1 MESWLALGGVG
12 VGRSA
17 TVIIVAL
24 LTILLA
30 FGCAPQRPPGP
41 PPSGKVIV
49 AAGDIADCSSDGDEA
64 TARIVVGMEGTVLTL
79 GDNAYEDGTAQDFS
93 ECYEPT
99 WGQFKERTRP
109 APGNHDYETEG
120 ASAYFDYFG
129 EAAGEP
135 GKGYYSY
142 DLGQWHIVALNSNCE
157 DVGCGAS
164 SPQLRWLEAD
174 LAKDAKTCT
183 LAYFHYPLFSS
194 GKYRPGIREVKPLW
208 EALYA
213 ADADVVLN
221 GHDHNYQRFAPQDPD
236 GNADPQR
243 GIREF
248 VVGTGGRSHYSILGP
263 IANSEVYND
272 ETYGVLKLTPHPEG
286 YEWRFIPV
294 EGETFTDSG
303 SARCH

>member
-1 MESWLALGGVG
+1 MKSWQALGGPG
-12 VGRSA
+12 AGGSA

-24 LTILLA
+24 LAILLT
-30 FGCAPQRPPGP
+30 FGCAPEQPPG

-49 AAGDIADCSSDGDEA
+49 AVGDIASCSGTADEA
-64 TARIVVGMEGTVLTL
+64 TARLVGGMEGATVLAL
-79 GDNAYEDGTAQDFS
+79 GDEAYPEGTAEEFQ
-93 ECYEPT
+93 ECYKPA
-99 WGQFKERTRP
+99 WGRFENRTKP
-109 APGNHDYETEG
+109 VPGNHEYHTAEAKG
-120 ASAYFDYFG
+120 YFG
-129 EAAGEP
+129 YFGKAAGQP

-157 DVGCGAS
+157 EVGCGAS
-164 SPQLRWLEAD
+164 SPQLSWLKAD
-174 LAKDAKTCT
+174 LAKDAKICT

-221 GHDHNYQRFAPQDPD
+221 GHDHNYQRFAPQDPN
-236 GNADPQR
+236 GKADPEH

-248 VVGTGGRSHYSILGP
+248 VVGTGGRSHYLIVDP

-272 ETYGVLKLTPHPEG
+272 ETYGVLRLTPRPEG
-286 YEWRFIPV
+286 YEWQFLPV

>member
-1 MESWLALGGVG
+1 MEFWQMLGA
-12 VGRSA
+12 GRST
-17 TVIIVAL
+17 TVFIVVL

-30 FGCAPQRPPGP
+30 SGCGPLRPPG

-49 AAGDIADCSSDGDEA
+49 AVGDIASCSGTADEA
-64 TARIVVGMEGTVLTL
+64 TARLVGGIDGSTILTL
-79 GDNAYEDGTAQDFS
+79 GDEAYPEGTAKEFDK
-93 ECYEPT
+93 CYKPT
-99 WGQFKERTRP
+99 WGRFEGRTLP
-109 APGNHDYETEG
+109 VPGNHEYHTAKAKGYFGYFGKAAG
-120 ASAYFDYFG
+120 AS
-129 EAAGEP
+129 

-157 DVGCGAS
+157 EVGCTAS

-174 LAKDAKTCT
+174 LAKDTKSCT
-183 LAYFHYPLFSS
+183 LAYFHYPLYSS
-194 GKYRPGIREVKPLW
+194 GKYRPGIHEVKPLW

-213 ADADVVLN
+213 AEVDVVLN
-221 GHDHNYQRFAPQDPD
+221 GHDHSYQRFAPQDPD
-236 GNADPQR
+236 GKADPQR

-248 VVGTGGRSHYSILGP
+248 VVGTGGRSHYPIRKP

-272 ETYGVLKLTPHPEG
+272 ETYGVLKLTPHPES

-294 EGETFTDSG
+294 KGETFTDSG

>member
-1 MESWLALGGVG
+1 MESWRALGGVG
-12 VGRSA
+12 AGRRA
-17 TVIIVAL
+17 TVIIVTV

-30 FGCAPQRPPGP
+30 FGCAPQQPPG

-49 AAGDIADCSSDGDEA
+49 AVGDIASCSSTADEV
-64 TARIVVGMEGTVLTL
+64 TARLVGVIDGSTVLTL
-79 GDNAYEDGTAQDFS
+79 GDNAYESGAPSEFS
-93 ECYEPT
+93 QCYNPT
-99 WGQFKERTRP
+99 WGRFKDRTKP
-109 APGNHDYETEG
+109 VPGNHEYDTAEAKG
-120 ASAYFDYFG
+120 YFG
-129 EAAGEP
+129 YFGKAAGKP

-142 DLGQWHIVALNSNCE
+142 ELGQWHIVALNSNCE
-157 DVGCGAS
+157 EVGCTAS
-164 SPQLRWLEAD
+164 SPQVKWLEAD

-194 GKYRPGIREVKPLW
+194 GEYRPGIHEVKPLW
-208 EALYA
+208 EDLYD
-213 ADADVVLN
+213 ADVDVVLN
-221 GHDHNYQRFAPQDPD
+221 GHDHNYQRFAPQDPN
-236 GNADPQR
+236 GKADPQR

-272 ETYGVLKLTPHPEG
+272 ETYGVLKLTLRPES
-286 YEWRFIPV
+286 YEWRFLPV